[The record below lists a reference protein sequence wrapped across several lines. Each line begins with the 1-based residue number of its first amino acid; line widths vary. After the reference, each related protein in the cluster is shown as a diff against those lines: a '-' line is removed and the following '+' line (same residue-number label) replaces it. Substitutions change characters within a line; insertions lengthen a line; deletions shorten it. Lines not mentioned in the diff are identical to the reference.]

1 MSAEN
6 KYLKISKKYKYLGYT
21 YLSIPSGWQD
31 IVADMLVRIDKT
43 TRPWYIPRV
52 LLNWLHWLG
61 TGGSVVRVRSWF
73 WFNIFKKLYSDC
85 AITDIKDKYAG
96 LRVYY
101 SATDEVSKI
110 IEDVIETCD
119 KTCEGCGSTKS
130 VKVVGK
136 GWMYNICKDCRKNY
150 KL

>member
-1 MSAEN
+1 MD
-6 KYLKISKKYKYLGYT
+6 KYFKISKKYRYLGYT
-21 YLSIPSGWQD
+21 YLSIPKGWKD

-61 TGGSVVRVRSWF
+61 TGGSVFRIRNRF
-73 WFNIFKKLYSDC
+73 WYNIFRKLYFEC
-85 AITDIKDKYAG
+85 HIHDIKDKYAG

-101 SATDEVSKI
+101 TGTGRVCQI
-110 IEDVIETCD
+110 IDNVIEVCD
-119 KTCEGCGSTKS
+119 KTCESCSSTKS
-130 VKVVGK
+130 VKIVDR
-136 GWMYNICKDCRKNY
+136 GWMYNLCKNCRKEH